1 MVYEFYYG
9 MMKKLL
15 LSATMSLLLVSCS
28 YMREIN
34 FSDTR
39 LNFKILEVKGNYAL
53 IMTEPDN
60 DYTLYLADIMEADD
74 FEKAMSSMTE
84 MEFQE
89 WCIAATKE
97 HYTQWRMEWP
107 GRTDKYVA
115 DEFEHEYFIS
125 SNQGYFPGLKPLTR
139 YYVYGFCVNPDK
151 SEPLGPI
158 QKLQFSTTEYNPPTD
173 GIDFDFMIRDTDN
186 SFYYYVR
193 PSINGKISFDTYFS
207 TVFKDTD
214 YNAAPYCGDIRAYLK
229 DWLAVMGNE
238 VENFLSVDISRFQT
252 ILDLEEGED
261 YTIIGCPYVNLGNGP
276 LTLLHFK
283 YSEGMRTS
291 YGHDSIINK

>member
-1 MVYEFYYG
+1 
-9 MMKKLL
+9 MKKWLFL
-15 LSATMSLLLVSCS
+15 ATASLLLASCS
-28 YMREIN
+28 YLREIN

-39 LNFKILEVKGNYAL
+39 LNFKILEVKGSYAL
-53 IMTEPDN
+53 IMAEPDN
-60 DYTLYLADIMEADD
+60 DFTLYLADVMEADD
-74 FEKAMSSMTE
+74 FDRVLSSMTE
-84 MEFQE
+84 AEFQE
-89 WCIAATKE
+89 ECMAAVKE
-97 HYTQWRMEWP
+97 HYTRWRKEWP

-115 DEFEHEYFIS
+115 GEFEHEYFVS
-125 SNQGYFPGLKPLTR
+125 PNQGYFLSLKPLTR
-139 YYVYGFCVNPDK
+139 YYVYGFCVDPEK
-151 SEPLGPI
+151 SRPLGPI
-158 QKLQFSTTEYNPPTD
+158 QKMEFSTTEYNPPTE

-193 PSINGKISFDTYFS
+193 PSIKGKISFDTYFS

-238 VENFLSVDISRFQT
+238 VENFLSIDISRFQT

-261 YTIIGCPYVNLGNGP
+261 YTIVGCPYINLGNGP

-283 YSEGMRTS
+283 YSKGVSTK
-291 YGHDSIINK
+291 YAHDCVISD